1 MRTRIA
7 LALSALGLLTSG
19 AAFAVINVPAL
30 SHLVSTQTS
39 TQPQTGDLMD
49 VVATTAPEVTLA
61 PEPTASAD
69 DENDDAGDDSD
80 DDSSATRSSSDDS
93 EDDSSDDSGDD
104 DESEDDSDSTEQ
116 DD

>member
-1 MRTRIA
+1 M
-7 LALSALGLLTSG
+7 LSIPRASSSRAML
-19 AAFAVINVPAL
+19 NVPAL